1 MAAKGPNITGTELD
15 VLKAIW
21 DVGPGTVRE
30 INDRLTARG
39 RQWAYT
45 TVQTLLNRLR
55 AKGVVASDKRD
66 VAHIYRASVSRE
78 SLLSERLNELAGDL
92 CEGASAP
99 LVLALVQGKRF
110 SKTELKQFR
119 DLLDELERGR
129 KP

>member
-1 MAAKGPNITGTELD
+1 MAAKGPNITSTELD

-30 INDRLTARG
+30 INDCLTARG

-45 TVQTLLNRLR
+45 TVQTLLNRLC

-78 SLLSERLNELAGDL
+78 SLLSERLHELAGDL

-119 DLLDELERGR
+119 DLLDELERG
-129 KP
+129 KGK